1 MTRLTILL
9 FTLLLS
15 SVGYAEQQIAKGTWT
30 KIDYDA
36 AGTWS
41 ITKEDGKLIV
51 SLSDDFETKD
61 GPDLFILF
69 STKKLS
75 EVNNSNANQSSIQVG
90 MLKTN
95 DKSLF
100 FKKMKGAQRFELPG
114 DTDLSKYQSILIHC
128 VQFSHLWAGAELNN

>member
-100 FKKMKGAQRFELPG
+100 FKKMKLKKG
-114 DTDLSKYQSILIHC
+114 I
-128 VQFSHLWAGAELNN
+128 